1 MQVSSGACVKKDKVI
16 SSNNVGGVC
25 ANPAVSFINVDS
37 CFMTT
42 VANACSTMFYKGADG
57 DAVVVCGSPGEIAND
72 AVGNNMFQ
80 FASSTYCVLCL
91 LVLFVTVVLNVLAAL
106 CSQHS
111 FK

>member
-42 VANACSTMFYKGADG
+42 VANACSTMFYKDADG
-57 DAVVVCGSPGEIAND
+57 AVNFEIA
-72 AVGNNMFQ
+72 ARKHQ
-80 FASSTYCVLCL
+80 ESILSWTASKETLSTAKYI
-91 LVLFVTVVLNVLAAL
+91 
-106 CSQHS
+106 
-111 FK
+111 